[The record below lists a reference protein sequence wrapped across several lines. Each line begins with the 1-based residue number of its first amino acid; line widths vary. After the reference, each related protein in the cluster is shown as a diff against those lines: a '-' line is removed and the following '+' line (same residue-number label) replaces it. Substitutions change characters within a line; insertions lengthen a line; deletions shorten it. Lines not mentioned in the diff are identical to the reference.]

1 MDNKG
6 IYIAFYKVYGNPR
19 ATWLDY
25 MIAIFSFGS
34 YSHVELLL
42 NNNNLAFSSSGRDGC
57 VRFKNIDRK
66 DPSFLDRWDVIKI
79 TGDSIENVIY
89 AETLSKANKMLGKKY
104 DYLGALLSIFRMP
117 KSFNRNEY
125 FCSELVV
132 EILKDYEEFAY
143 LDEPHTYTPTRLR
156 KDILRHLKE

>member
-6 IYIAFYKVYGNPR
+6 IYIAFYKVYGNPC

-25 MIAIFSFGS
+25 IIALFSFGS
-34 YSHVELLL
+34 YSHVEILLD
-42 NNNNLAFSSSGRDGC
+42 NDLAFSSSGRDGC
-57 VRFKNIDRK
+57 VRYAHINRK

-79 TGDSIENVIY
+79 TSDRIEDVIY
-89 AETLSKANKMLGKKY
+89 EETLSKVNKMLGKKY

-117 KSFNRNEY
+117 KSFNKDKY
-125 FCSELVV
+125 FCSELVA
-132 EILKDYEEFAY
+132 EILKDYDEFAY

-156 KDILRHLKE
+156 KDIIRHLKE

>member
-6 IYIAFYKVYGNPR
+6 IYLAFYKAYNNPR

-25 MIAIFSFGS
+25 VIALFSFGS
-34 YSHVELLL
+34 YSHVEILL
-42 NNNNLAFSSSGRDGC
+42 NNKLSFGSSGRDGC
-57 VRFKNIDRK
+57 VRFKHINRR

-79 TGDSIENVIY
+79 TGDNIENIMY
-89 AETLSKANKMLGKKY
+89 AKTLSIANKMLGKKY
-104 DYLGALLSIFRMP
+104 DYFGALLSIFRMP
-117 KSFNRNEY
+117 KSFNGDKY

-132 EILKDYEEFAY
+132 EILKDYEEFDY

-156 KDILRHLKE
+156 KDIMKRGI